1 MRCTEKRVRIQ
12 KNGLLTSNLEGYAP
26 SFPKNLGRD
35 GARPSNEGFGV
46 REKVAPAEALAIIQI
61 RYAGVAQW

>member
-1 MRCTEKRVRIQ
+1 
-12 KNGLLTSNLEGYAP
+12 
-26 SFPKNLGRD
+26 LGRD